1 MRYLRYC
8 NAAVGTDA
16 ARKGTGG
23 LKVQMVQYSFRE
35 VAIEHHKT
43 CSIGT
48 LMTFNGTTTQRGSIN
63 KGTEATIVFALYT
76 QCISGR

>member
-1 MRYLRYC
+1 MRYLKYR
-8 NAAVGTDA
+8 NAAIGTDA

-35 VAIEHHKT
+35 VAIEHHRT

-48 LMTFNGTTTQRGSIN
+48 LMTFNGTTTQRGSTN
-63 KGTEATIVFALYT
+63 KGTEATIVFALCT
-76 QCISGR
+76 QCISER